1 MAPADLCALLHGYQ
15 KQIDMLKIYCI
26 GIIVLLIAIL
36 ANVLASVIGVMS
48 WYDAVTGLQKN
59 GWASLKDWSW
69 KDYVWLFVLYPVIL
83 GAAAYYGLKL
93 YELIVK

>member
-1 MAPADLCALLHGYQ
+1 
-15 KQIDMLKIYCI
+15 MLKIYCI

-93 YELIVK
+93 YDLIVK

>member
-93 YELIVK
+93 YDLIVK

>member
-1 MAPADLCALLHGYQ
+1 
-15 KQIDMLKIYCI
+15 MLKIYCI

-48 WYDAVTGLQKN
+48 WYDAFSSLQKN

-83 GAAAYYGLKL
+83 GAAGYYGLKL

>member
-15 KQIDMLKIYCI
+15 KQIDMLRIYCI

-69 KDYVWLFVLYPVIL
+69 TDYVWLFVLYPVIL

-93 YELIVK
+93 YDLIVK